1 MPKRKRT
8 SSVARKRNAAL
19 RKWTSAA
26 PDRDLISS
34 LPDFLLHNILG
45 LLQTREAVQT
55 CVLARRWRHLWKSM
69 PVLRVSGDGSIQSH
83 RKFVDH
89 LLLLRDRS
97 NLEACMFQ
105 FDQHDWSDRDYVN
118 LWMRHALLCHV
129 QVLSVTV
136 LGGGGMIKEL
146 RLDHWQL
153 VSQYLTTLKLSG
165 LCLHNKFLD
174 FSSCEALKDLEMDE
188 CRIYADKISSPTLRH
203 LIIWDCMFVS
213 DRRAHISAPSLI
225 SLQVNYNWGKT
236 ALLEEMPVLVRAT
249 VRLNRACLD
258 NYCPKDCNDAS
269 CWRCCDSN
277 AGSVLLNGLSAAS
290 NLELTAAPEVFILR
304 RELRWCPTFSKLK
317 TLLLNKWCVYPD
329 HGALICILQHT
340 PLLKMLTLR
349 VYYQQ
354 WETES
359 TVPSKDICNLVD
371 QSFRSQ
377 NLESVKVEC
386 YDLDERVQKI
396 LKSLVAYGVPLGKI
410 CIQQENKS
418 SKSPGLITEQ
428 GKRRSTRARKPVDRL
443 DL

>member
-8 SSVARKRNAAL
+8 SSSVARKRNAAL

-26 PDRDLISS
+26 RDTDLISS
-34 LPDFLLHNILG
+34 LPDVLLHNILG
-45 LLQTREAVQT
+45 LLQAREAVQT

-69 PVLRVSGDGSIQSH
+69 PVLRVSGDGLIQSH

-97 NLEACMFQ
+97 SLEACLFQ
-105 FDQHDWSDRDYVN
+105 FDRHNGSDRTYVD
-118 LWMRHALLCHV
+118 LWMRRALLCHV

-146 RLDHWQL
+146 RLDDWQL
-153 VSQYLTTLKLSG
+153 VSQYLTTLELSG
-165 LCLHNKFLD
+165 LVLQDKFLD
-174 FSSCEALKDLEMDE
+174 FSNCGALWHLKMAK
-188 CRIYADKISSPTLRH
+188 CRIYTDKISSPTLRH
-203 LIIWDCMFVS
+203 LIIWDCRFVS

-236 ALLEEMPVLVRAT
+236 ALLEEMPVL
-249 VRLNRACLD
+249 
-258 NYCPKDCNDAS
+258 DCNDAS

-349 VYYQQ
+349 VYYQE